1 MVNMSAALLD
11 GIHRFI
17 SAHREILCI
26 LRVLHRIHAV
36 TYEPAFEDYLI
47 REGIFIAVE
56 VYKTKPFEGSS
67 LLVSDYPCSD
77 RAIK

>member
-26 LRVLHRIHAV
+26 LRVLHRIHGV
-36 TYEPAFEDYLI
+36 TYEPALEDYLI
-47 REGIFIAVE
+47 REGILYWV
-56 VYKTKPFEGSS
+56 K
-67 LLVSDYPCSD
+67 LLSI
-77 RAIK
+77 RKER